1 MLKQETKATHNA
13 RTKIP
18 AGRSALAYIGLD
30 YNSHEPAKTTKRAKK
45 KKNPHTTSPLPIII
59 IIIYLIQPYNLR
71 TKASTIYTSS
81 QGSCVILLQQST
93 DELDLLQPEAMMEL
107 PQHRRQLP
115 AIVLRCCSWPS

>member
-45 KKNPHTTSPLPIII
+45 KKKPSYNKPIADNN
-59 IIIYLIQPYNLR
+59 YNNISDS
-71 TKASTIYTSS
+71 A
-81 QGSCVILLQQST
+81 LQS
-93 DELDLLQPEAMMEL
+93 
-107 PQHRRQLP
+107 
-115 AIVLRCCSWPS
+115 